1 MCLDNLWITLE
12 HDRGINTPSQVHDL
26 ACVKMGSSRLDQGI
40 DRSEGEGI
48 EVTRDERKIFT
59 VLGVC
64 LRRRSGERLDGVWP
78 GDVCWRSRPCWPC
91 PDATDIRIGVVRCD
105 TLTSGSF
112 DPWISTLLESW
123 CQW

>member
-40 DRSEGEGI
+40 YRSEGEGI

-59 VLGVC
+59 VSGVC
-64 LRRRSGERLDGVWP
+64 LHCRSGKRLDGIWP
-78 GDVCWRSRPCWPC
+78 GDVCVGGTGQGLVGGRDVLCRGPKGKEWP
-91 PDATDIRIGVVRCD
+91 
-105 TLTSGSF
+105 
-112 DPWISTLLESW
+112 
-123 CQW
+123 